1 MSKILSGY
9 KGASGCNII
18 LCRKREKMMKDKWLP
33 EEKSQAVGCRIVTN
47 MLYYDVK
54 VIILFAPDIIR

>member
-1 MSKILSGY
+1 
-9 KGASGCNII
+9 
-18 LCRKREKMMKDKWLP
+18 MMKDKWLP